1 MKNTTFRHS
10 LRVLALSIT
19 LVISP
24 IPQANAQISTL
35 CVNCGDQ
42 ITQFLNY
49 GQLLLQTA
57 TSASQ
62 LATQVSQ
69 YMTMIQNL
77 QQLPKEML
85 NGISLPFNGQLGDLS
100 KLYNAANS
108 LSYSATQ
115 ANNMIDGVTRGSL
128 ASGLNPTS
136 YLQSLAQQAQTRGG
150 VYQTMVDDNN
160 RRLKDLQQTSTSFQ
174 QAAQN
179 VPNLQGNLDSLAQLN
194 SLAAASGN
202 VATEMLAV
210 QRQSVGMQLEE
221 KSSSEAA
228 KTAISV
234 MKQQQIQ
241 EEDAMHQ
248 GISQGLKTSKPWK

>member
-10 LRVLALSIT
+10 LRVLTLSIA
-19 LVISP
+19 LGISP
-24 IPQANAQISTL
+24 VPQANAQIATL

-115 ANNMIDGVTRGSL
+115 ANNMIEGVTRGSV
-128 ASGLNPTS
+128 ASGQNPTS

-210 QRQSVGMQLEE
+210 QRQSVGMQLED

-241 EEDAMHQ
+241 EDDAMHQ